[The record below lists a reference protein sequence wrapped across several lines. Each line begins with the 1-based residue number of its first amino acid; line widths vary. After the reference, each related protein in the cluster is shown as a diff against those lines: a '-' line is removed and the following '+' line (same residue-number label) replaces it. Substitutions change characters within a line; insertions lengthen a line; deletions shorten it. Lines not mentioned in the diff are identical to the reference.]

1 MELARGFEGDA
12 VDEAEGT
19 LAGDGGLRVIAD
31 DVDGDLT
38 EPFAVEQ
45 VGQRNR
51 FDCVVVEAVLLDSHG
66 EVVELGWGCAELSVR
81 CVEEDENDNLVARL
95 LSDELDLTFVIGV
108 SDDDAIE
115 TTTLLV
121 DPYVLVSP
129 ACVDGRIT
137 DPARL
142 DGVPMI
148 GQTPNGCQFAI
159 DNALRELG
167 VVPDYVFR
175 TNDNAAV
182 QAMVRAGMGYAILP
196 NLAVDRFDP
205 GVQISVMEPALPP
218 RVIAIARRR
227 GRTLPPAA
235 DRFIELA
242 RALCRDLQ
250 LPEYRPTSVGA

>member
-1 MELARGFEGDA
+1 MELAGGFECDA

-19 LAGDGGLRVIAD
+19 LAGDGGLRVVAD
-31 DVDGDLT
+31 DVDGDLS

-45 VGQRNR
+45 VGQRDR
-51 FDCVVVEAVLLDSHG
+51 FDCVVVEAVLLDSQG
-66 EVVELGWGCAELSVR
+66 A
-81 CVEEDENDNLVARL
+81 
-95 LSDELDLTFVIGV
+95 
-108 SDDDAIE
+108 
-115 TTTLLV
+115 
-121 DPYVLVSP
+121 
-129 ACVDGRIT
+129 
-137 DPARL
+137 PARL